1 MAEIPSGPRE
11 YWCRTLLLN
20 HRGRSSA
27 DDFSCKSR
35 SVILARMLRGEQED
49 TRVTGNLS
57 NTGRPAGFWLRFTAA
72 LIDLAVL
79 AVPFAVFVSFLSVGM
94 RLSTDFLNMRP
105 GMPPSAVLMRF
116 GPRFLYISLGFFI
129 VLSWAYFAG
138 LESSSWRATLGKRVL
153 GLYVADTHGRRIAF
167 ARATGRFLG
176 GRFLAHVPPF
186 GLYYFLIDCI
196 CAGFTPRKQAL
207 HDIFA
212 SCLVIRAPSTGGLTA
227 IKPAHCISMFL
238 YRNLINL
245 LLRTS

>member
-1 MAEIPSGPRE
+1 
-11 YWCRTLLLN
+11 
-20 HRGRSSA
+20 
-27 DDFSCKSR
+27 
-35 SVILARMLRGEQED
+35 
-49 TRVTGNLS
+49 VTGNLS

-94 RLSTDFLNMRP
+94 RLSKDFLDLRP
-105 GMPPSAVLMRF
+105 GMPPSEVLMRF

-153 GLYVADTHGRRIAF
+153 GLSVADTRGRRIAF

-196 CAGFTPRKQAL
+196 CVGFTPRKQAL

-212 SCLVIRAPSTGGLTA
+212 SCLVLRDSSTGDLTP
-227 IKPAHCISMFL
+227 IKPA
-238 YRNLINL
+238 R
-245 LLRTS
+245 

>member
-1 MAEIPSGPRE
+1 
-11 YWCRTLLLN
+11 
-20 HRGRSSA
+20 
-27 DDFSCKSR
+27 
-35 SVILARMLRGEQED
+35 MLRGEQED

-94 RLSTDFLNMRP
+94 RLSKDFLDLRP
-105 GMPPSAVLMRF
+105 GMPPSEVLMRF

-153 GLYVADTHGRRIAF
+153 GLSVADTRGRRIAF

-196 CAGFTPRKQAL
+196 CVGFTPRKQAL

-212 SCLVIRAPSTGGLTA
+212 SCLVLRDPSTGDLTP
-227 IKPAHCISMFL
+227 IKPA
-238 YRNLINL
+238 R
-245 LLRTS
+245 